1 MLNIILNILCKN
13 SMKVGYI
20 MAIKLLN
27 ALAEIAKTKD
37 NTPMEKLEYN
47 RVRSTIEDQCEKYLQ
62 SPDDI
67 YQFEA
72 LPSAIDATLACL
84 EGKQFLEKYEFSQI
98 SETCFVVRLKE
109 LDIL

>member
-1 MLNIILNILCKN
+1 
-13 SMKVGYI
+13 

-27 ALAEIAKTKD
+27 ALAEVAKTKD
-37 NTPMEKLEYN
+37 NTPLEKLEYN
-47 RVRSTIEDQCEKYLQ
+47 RVRATIEEQCEQYLK
-62 SPDDI
+62 STDDI

-84 EGKQFLEKYEFSQI
+84 EGKQFLERYEFSQI
-98 SETCFVVRLKE
+98 SETCFIVRLRE